1 LPDVALKDILKDPK
15 AYITNHEHDGIYVI
29 CRLGNDSQTAAESL
43 RAVASD
49 IVIKDVVG
57 GLRAWSKTID
67 PDFPYY

>member
-1 LPDVALKDILKDPK
+1 MPDVSLKDLLKDPK
-15 AYITNHEHDGIYVI
+15 AYITNDHDGIYVI

-43 RAVASD
+43 RVVASD

-57 GLRAWSKTID
+57 GLRAWSNIIE